1 LSPRQRPSAAPAAT
15 ALHFVEALQGDY
27 RRYRPHRR
35 VARGALCCAVHPILL
50 GHPQPRHYHRSMTPL
65 TPPPRVKPLWRALVE
80 VAFIVFLFY
89 SNLLMGEFTGVN
101 GQNKTFAFALRDIIT
116 PTNFLIAI
124 VSAFIGYGIFEFL
137 RKKL

>member
-1 LSPRQRPSAAPAAT
+1 
-15 ALHFVEALQGDY
+15 
-27 RRYRPHRR
+27 
-35 VARGALCCAVHPILL
+35 
-50 GHPQPRHYHRSMTPL
+50 MTPPRTPIETHL
-65 TPPPRVKPLWRALVE
+65 KPPPRMKPLWRALIE

-116 PTNFLIAI
+116 PTNFIIAI

>member
-1 LSPRQRPSAAPAAT
+1 MKHVREIIGAVAFAGSHPRAGRASSVDPISLGLT
-15 ALHFVEALQGDY
+15 KL
-27 RRYRPHRR
+27 RR
-35 VARGALCCAVHPILL
+35 
-50 GHPQPRHYHRSMTPL
+50 YHRSMTPL
-65 TPPPRVKPLWRALVE
+65 LTPPPKIKPIWRVVVE

-101 GQNKTFAFALRDIIT
+101 GQGKTFAFALCDIVT

-124 VSAFIGYGIFEFL
+124 VSAIIGYGIFEFL

>member
-1 LSPRQRPSAAPAAT
+1 
-15 ALHFVEALQGDY
+15 
-27 RRYRPHRR
+27 
-35 VARGALCCAVHPILL
+35 
-50 GHPQPRHYHRSMTPL
+50 MTPL
-65 TPPPRVKPLWRALVE
+65 TPPPRVKPYWRALIE

-116 PTNFLIAI
+116 PMNFIIA
-124 VSAFIGYGIFEFL
+124 VATGFIGYGVFEFL

>member
-1 LSPRQRPSAAPAAT
+1 MS
-15 ALHFVEALQGDY
+15 HFTEIIGVEAFEAAGSARFRLAALER
-27 RRYRPHRR
+27 RRYHRFMTP
-35 VARGALCCAVHPILL
+35 AKTPTETHLK
-50 GHPQPRHYHRSMTPL
+50 PQPRL
-65 TPPPRVKPLWRALVE
+65 KPLWRALIE

-116 PTNFLIAI
+116 PTNFIIA
-124 VSAFIGYGIFEFL
+124 VASGFIGYGVFEFL

>member
-1 LSPRQRPSAAPAAT
+1 MEIIGVEVRDSSPFRARSAARRKVDRHSIDRKFRFRLAA
-15 ALHFVEALQGDY
+15 LER
-27 RRYRPHRR
+27 RRYDR
-35 VARGALCCAVHPILL
+35 C
-50 GHPQPRHYHRSMTPL
+50 MTPL
-65 TPPPRVKPLWRALVE
+65 KTPTETHLRPPPRMKPLWRALIE

-101 GQNKTFAFALRDIIT
+101 GQNKTFAFALRDVIT
-116 PTNFLIAI
+116 PTNFIIAI

>member
-1 LSPRQRPSAAPAAT
+1 
-15 ALHFVEALQGDY
+15 
-27 RRYRPHRR
+27 
-35 VARGALCCAVHPILL
+35 
-50 GHPQPRHYHRSMTPL
+50 MTPL
-65 TPPPRVKPLWRALVE
+65 TPPPRVKPLWRALIE

-101 GQNKTFAFALRDIIT
+101 GHGKTFAFALQDIVT